1 MVAIKLADY
10 NSPGI
15 GTCDD
20 LRNWGDLL
28 WYRL

>member
-15 GTCDD
+15 GPCDD
-20 LRNWGDLL
+20 RGIEEVSVDI
-28 WYRL
+28 Y